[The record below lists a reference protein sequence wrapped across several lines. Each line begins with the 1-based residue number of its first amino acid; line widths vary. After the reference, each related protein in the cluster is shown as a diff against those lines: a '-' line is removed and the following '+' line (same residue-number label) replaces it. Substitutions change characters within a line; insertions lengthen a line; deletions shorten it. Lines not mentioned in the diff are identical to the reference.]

1 MRLSLL
7 LVYHPSATEGCQGA
21 MQAEG
26 VAFLNHGEKPLA
38 ITRNTSH
45 IGTGPHAF

>member
-1 MRLSLL
+1 MEETLSCWF
-7 LVYHPSATEGCQGA
+7 TIA

-26 VAFLNHGEKPLA
+26 VAFLNNGEKPLA